1 MRVGA
6 VGPERKQSKAIH
18 DDLRSRRTLCPQD
31 WWPQERQSD
40 ASSVGEK
47 KRPSC
52 GLFIIQG
59 DMYLIY
65 HGTIYCTLKLGR
77 VTRHAAFV
85 VQHHSASML
94 FRSTLLASLAV
105 AANATTGI
113 TVKYFKT
120 TDCSGSPSHQGYG
133 ESPGGNAPYSSGC
146 ISPSGRDVGW
156 IGSCPSNAST
166 GVHWL

>member
-47 KRPSC
+47 KKAFLR
-52 GLFIIQG
+52 I
-59 DMYLIY
+59 IY
-65 HGTIYCTLKLGR
+65 HTGRHTLYTLYCTLKLGR